1 MKMILLAIDW
11 HFIDNRIGGER
22 IANLLWCA
30 GIILATFLLKKP
42 LTKALTVLTSKLAAR
57 FNTEGRHQELE
68 NTIRK
73 PLGSLLQTVLFYVAI
88 SQMGILLDH
97 LVLHRYK
104 GDAKLEVTLSDVAD
118 HIFLFFTI
126 LFVTQFIV
134 RLLDFFFQLSVEKAQ
149 QERNRERQ
157 QLLPLMREVTKMFAW
172 TMSFFWILGSVFH
185 VNIPALITGLGIG
198 GVAIALAAKESVEN
212 FFAAFTLL
220 SDKPFQTGDSIK
232 IGDLEGVIES
242 IGFRSTRLRNAD
254 GSVFVIPN
262 KNLVSQ
268 TLENLTQRD
277 VRRVR
282 VPVNVRYRLAPGALQ
297 QMIADMKEMV
307 RKTAHVVDPV
317 EVTVETFGENSFQV
331 MIAYHLPFPLTGT
344 TLNTVKQEINL
355 QLFEIVDKYTGPK
368 PNNSTIR

>member
-1 MKMILLAIDW
+1 MKTILLAIDW

-42 LTKALTVLTSKLAAR
+42 LTKALTLITSKIAGR
-57 FNTEGRHQELE
+57 FNTEGRHRELE
-68 NTIRK
+68 ATIRK
-73 PLGSLLQTVLFYVAI
+73 PLGSLLQTVLFYIAI

-104 GDAKLEVTLSDVAD
+104 GEAKLEVTLSDVAD
-118 HIFLFFTI
+118 HVFLLFTI
-126 LFVTQFIV
+126 LFATQFVV
-134 RLLDFFFQLSVEKAQ
+134 RLLDFFFELSMEKAQ
-149 QERNRERQ
+149 QEKNRERQ
-157 QLLPLMREVTKMFAW
+157 QLLPLMKEVTKMFVW

-220 SDKPFQTGDSIK
+220 SDKPFQTGDTIK
-232 IGDLEGVIES
+232 MGDLEGVIES

-254 GSVFVIPN
+254 GSVFVVPN

-282 VPVNVRYRLAPGALQ
+282 VPLNIRYRLAAGDLQ
-297 QMIADMKEMV
+297 KMIADMKEMI
-307 RKTAHVVDPV
+307 KKMAHVVNPI
-317 EVTVETFGENSFQV
+317 EVMVETFGENSFQV
-331 MIAYHLPFPLTGT
+331 MVIYHLPFPLTGT
-344 TLNTVKQEINL
+344 TLNAVKQEINL
-355 QLFEIVDKYTGPK
+355 QLFEIVDRYTGPK
-368 PNNSTIR
+368 PKTQVS

>member
-1 MKMILLAIDW
+1 MNTILLAIDW

-30 GIILATFLLKKP
+30 GIILAAFLLKKP
-42 LTKALTVLTSKLAAR
+42 LTKALTFITSKLTAR
-57 FNTEGRHQELE
+57 FNTQRRNRELE
-68 NTIRK
+68 ETIRK
-73 PLGSLLQTVLFYVAI
+73 PLGALLQTILFYVAI
-88 SQMGILLDH
+88 SQMGILLNH

-104 GDAKLEVTLSDVAD
+104 DDSKLEITLSDVAD
-118 HIFLFFTI
+118 HVFLFFTI

-134 RLLDFFFQLSVEKAQ
+134 RLLDFFFQLSLEKAQ
-149 QERNRERQ
+149 TEHNRERQ

-232 IGDLEGVIES
+232 MGELEGVIES
-242 IGFRSTRLRNAD
+242 IGFRSTRLRHAD

-268 TLENLTQRD
+268 TLENQTQRNM
-277 VRRVR
+277 RRVR
-282 VPVNVRYRLAPGALQ
+282 VPIAVRYRLAPGDLSK
-297 QMIADMKEMV
+297 MISELKEMV
-307 RKTAHVVDPV
+307 TKTAQVLDPV
-317 EVTVETFGENSFQV
+317 EVNVETFGENSFQV
-331 MIAYHLPFPLTGT
+331 MVIYHLPYPLTGT

-355 QLFEIVDKYTGPK
+355 QLFDIVDRYTGPK
-368 PNNSTIR
+368 PSSKA